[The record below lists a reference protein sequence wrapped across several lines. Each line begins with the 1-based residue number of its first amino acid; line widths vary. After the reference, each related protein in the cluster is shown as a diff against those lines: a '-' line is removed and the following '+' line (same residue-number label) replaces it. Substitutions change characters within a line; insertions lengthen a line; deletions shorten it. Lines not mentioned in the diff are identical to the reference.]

1 MQNININV
9 NSEIGKLE
17 GVIIHQPGPEIE
29 SMSPE
34 NASEAL
40 YSDILNRSVALPEY
54 NGFSGVLKK
63 YTKVFEV
70 NNLLEETLAD
80 TSVKHNL
87 IKTICAKEQH
97 DGEGICNLIDEINNK
112 DLAKQL
118 IQGIVMDKNNLTKFL
133 SSDRYCFDPLP
144 NLFFTRDAS
153 FSVGN
158 EVMISNMASEVRDR
172 ETLIMDAIFK
182 YHPVFKAVTVNS
194 VSLYNKSKEINK
206 EIKTDTKKEVKKI
219 ATIEGGDVLVARD
232 DILIIGNGARTTTQ
246 GVDSIIEHTKTKT
259 GKHHIIVQQLPHEP
273 DSFIHLDM
281 VFTLLDKNTC
291 MVYKPLILES
301 NKYATIHI
309 TIDNHKV
316 IDIKE
321 EKNIL
326 DALRP
331 LGMDLEPI
339 MCGGES
345 DTLLMK
351 REQWHSGA
359 NFFTL
364 EPGKIVGYARNV
376 NTINALNKNGFDVV
390 SANDIILGNTT
401 FDDHKKMVVTIEGN
415 ELARGGG
422 GARCM
427 SMPVSRQKV
436 DW

>member
-17 GVIIHQPGPEIE
+17 GVIIHQPGSEIE

-34 NASEAL
+34 NASQAL
-40 YSDILNRSVALPEY
+40 YSDILSLSVALPEY
-54 NGFSGVLKK
+54 SGFSGVLKK
-63 YTKVFEV
+63 YTNVFEV
-70 NNLLEETLAD
+70 SDLLEETLKDAE
-80 TSVKHNL
+80 VKHKL
-87 IKTICAKEQH
+87 IRSINELEKHQSEH
-97 DGEGICNLIDEINNK
+97 MCNLIDDIDSK
-112 DLAKQL
+112 LLAKQL
-118 IQGIVMDKNNLTKFL
+118 IQGIEMSKDNLTKFL
-133 SSDRYCFDPLP
+133 SSDKYCLNPLP

-158 EVMISNMASEVRDR
+158 EVMISKMASNVRDR

-182 YHPVFKAVTVNS
+182 YHPLFKAVTVDS
-194 VSLYNKSKEINK
+194 VSLYNKPRVILKDS
-206 EIKTDTKKEVKKI
+206 TKKTI
-219 ATIEGGDVLVARD
+219 NHATIEGGDVLVARD
-232 DILIIGNGARTTTQ
+232 DILIIGNGARTSTHGIDT
-246 GVDSIIEHTKTKT
+246 IIEHVKTKPGT
-259 GKHHIIVQQLPHEP
+259 NHIIVQKLPVFPE
-273 DSFIHLDM
+273 SFIHLDM

-291 MVYKPLILES
+291 MIYEPLIFGGSL
-301 NKYATIHI
+301 YPTTHI
-309 TIDNHKV
+309 TIENHKV

-326 DALRP
+326 SALLP
-331 LGMDLEPI
+331 LGMELDPI
-339 MCGGES
+339 KCGGGT
-345 DTLLMK
+345 DNLLMK

-364 EPGKIVGYARNV
+364 EPGKIVGYARNI
-376 NTINALNKNGFDVV
+376 NTINALNKHGFDVV
-390 SANDIILGNTT
+390 SAHDIISGNTT

>member
-40 YSDILNRSVALPEY
+40 YSDILNLSVALPEY

-63 YTKVFEV
+63 YTNVFEV
-70 NNLLEETLAD
+70 NNLLEETLID
-80 TSVKHNL
+80 SEVKHQL
-87 IKTICAKEQH
+87 IKNICTNEQYH
-97 DGEGICNLIDEINNK
+97 GEDICNLIDEINNK
-112 DLAKQL
+112 ALAKQL
-118 IQGIVMDKNNLTKFL
+118 IQGIVMDKDNLTKFL
-133 SSDRYCFDPLP
+133 SSDKYCFSPLP

-158 EVMISNMASEVRDR
+158 EVMISKMASNVRDR
-172 ETLIMDAIFK
+172 ETLIMDTIFSH
-182 YHPVFKAVTVNS
+182 HPLFKANTVNT
-194 VSLYNKSKEINK
+194 VPLYDKSGKG
-206 EIKTDTKKEVKKI
+206 
-219 ATIEGGDVLVARD
+219 TIEGGDVLVARD

-246 GVDSIIEHTKTKT
+246 GVDSMIEHTKTKP
-259 GKHHIIVQQLPHEP
+259 GVHHIIVQQLPHKP

-291 MVYKPLILES
+291 MVFEPLILDGRS
-301 NKYATIHI
+301 YATIHI
-309 TIDNHKV
+309 TIENHKV
-316 IDIKE
+316 VDIKE

-326 DALRP
+326 AALRP

-339 MCGGES
+339 MCGGENDS
-345 DTLLMK
+345 LVMK

-364 EPGKIVGYARNV
+364 EPGKIVGYRRNI
-376 NTINALNKNGFDVV
+376 NTIEALDKYGFDVV
-390 SANDIILGNTT
+390 SADDIISGSTT